1 MQLDRYIYT
10 ICIVHIDKLRKSAQ
24 VIYVAVVG
32 TCAVRIYRRPVFSRC
47 CSKGYPTTD
56 FIGRIQDITD
66 YLSHLPETQVN
77 RAYSQNISV
86 VKNGNFMRNKGHVLC
101 VCVCVRPFTDSKNI
115 LTTYHIF
122 APKIRRPIFFNFP
135 GRGQPLFSNFHSMG
149 PPIIKK
155 RCCRPRGGREHFWN
169 SPKLKLSDI

>member
-1 MQLDRYIYT
+1 MQLNRYIYM
-10 ICIVHIDKLRKSAQ
+10 ICIVHIDELRKSAK
-24 VIYVAVVG
+24 VIYVAAVG

-66 YLSHLPETQVN
+66 YLSHLPETQMN

-86 VKNGNFMRNKGHVLC
+86 VKNGSFMRNKGHVF
-101 VCVCVRPFTDSKNI
+101 VCMCVRTFMDSNNI

-122 APKIRRPIFFNFP
+122 ISTTYHIFAPKGGPYFLIFLEEGNLCFLIFTVWGCP
-135 GRGQPLFSNFHSMG
+135 
-149 PPIIKK
+149 
-155 RCCRPRGGREHFWN
+155 
-169 SPKLKLSDI
+169 